1 MTMLLSEQLRPSRFD
16 DLTLPTSLKSRLQKM
31 YDSRNVMNML
41 FYGKPGTG
49 KTTAAKIFTTSE
61 FFDAIEIN
69 GSLQTSVEEIRSTV
83 QCFATSCSLFDTPK
97 ICFIDEAE
105 YLSKNAQAGLRSLIE
120 STSENCRY
128 VFTANDLS
136 KIHPALSSRLLPI
149 CFDMTVSQTKDALD
163 RYVQRL
169 IEKLRTNNTLV
180 DEKRVKRIVQLN
192 YPDFRTIANQLE
204 FELL

>member
-69 GSLQTSVEEIRSTV
+69 GSLQTSVEEIRLTV

-128 VFTANDLS
+128 IFTANDLS